1 MSLLGDVGATWL
13 AILVFKLMN
22 HTRKF
27 FIYTRKSTDTE
38 DRQVRSI
45 SDQLAELKELALK
58 EQIEV
63 VDIFVEKQ
71 TAKSPGRP
79 VFNEMLL
86 RIEQNEASGILAWH
100 PDRLARNSV
109 DGGKIIYL
117 LDTGKIAELKF
128 PTFWCDT
135 TPQGK
140 FMLSI
145 AFSQSKYYVDNLS
158 ENIKRGHRNK
168 VKEGIWPQM
177 SPIGYVNE
185 KGKGIVPHPELSI
198 LVKKTFEAYATGN
211 FTLRQLHDKFNALG
225 LSRKN
230 GKVLSVSNYQ
240 QILRNPIFTGLMRYG
255 GEIYEGKHEP
265 IISKKL
271 FDTVQ
276 EVMMRKSKPHSK
288 GLKPFLYRGFFRC
301 GECGCFIT
309 TEQQK
314 GHNYLR
320 CTKRKNPCNQKYVRE
335 EIITSQIQKEIKKV
349 SLPLDWANL
358 MIEENRKDQSSEI
371 QSSEIFSQKTKDEIS
386 LLDSKI
392 EKLMNAYLEN
402 ALSLEEYRESKN
414 KLVSSKQLLKEKLSA
429 FEQKANNRFEL
440 TEKFLKYNME
450 LANDRTNEENT
461 HLFKK
466 VGSNFQIKDRTV
478 LFEPRG
484 AWKTLLDSGF
494 GGGNALVS
502 ALRADPILH
511 SETLFEKLR
520 RRWDLNPRGAFAPA
534 SLAARCFRPLS
545 HVSSFHSETRLR
557 LAFLRPAPHWG
568 IGRFCQRQNQMKYEA
583 VHIS

>member
-1 MSLLGDVGATWL
+1 
-13 AILVFKLMN
+13 MN
-22 HTRKF
+22 QTKKF
-27 FIYTRKSTDTE
+27 FIYTRKSTDDK

-45 SDQLAELKELALK
+45 SDQLAELKDLALK
-58 EQIEV
+58 EQLEI
-63 VDIFVEKQ
+63 VDVFVEKQ
-71 TAKSPGRP
+71 TAKIPGRP
-79 VFNEMLL
+79 VFGEM
-86 RIEQNEASGILAWH
+86 IERMEKGEASGILAWH

-117 LDTGKIAELKF
+117 VDTGVILEMKF
-128 PTFWCDT
+128 PTFWFDP

-168 VKEGIWPQM
+168 LKDGIWPRNAPLGYLNDKENKVIIPDPER
-177 SPIGYVNE
+177 SPY
-185 KGKGIVPHPELSI
+185 IV
-198 LVKKTFEAYATGN
+198 KAFEAYASGKY
-211 FTLRQLHDKFNALG
+211 TLRQIRDLITELG
-225 LSRKN
+225 FRSQREQ
-230 GKVLSVSNYQ
+230 VLSISNIHD
-240 QILRNPIFTGLMRYG
+240 ILRNPIFCGLLRYG
-255 GEIYEGKHEP
+255 GEIHEGKHKP
-265 IISKKL
+265 IITKKL
-271 FDTVQ
+271 FDSVQ

-320 CTKRKNPCNQKYVRE
+320 CTKRKNPCSQKYTRE
-335 EIITSQIQKEIKKV
+335 EIITSQIKEEIKKV
-349 SLPLDWANL
+349 SLPLDWANW

-402 ALSLEEYRESKN
+402 ALSLDEYRESKN
-414 KLVSSKQLLKEKLSA
+414 KLVSLKQLLKEKLSA
-429 FEQKANNRFEL
+429 FEKKSHNRFEL
-440 TEKFLKYNME
+440 TDKFLKANISNVE
-450 LANDRTNEENT
+450 LANERTNEENL

-466 VGSNFQIKDRTV
+466 VGSNFKIKDRTV

-494 GGGNALVS
+494 GGGNAKQP
-502 ALRADPILH
+502 ALRADRIVAPKMRL
-511 SETLFEKLR
+511 ELLR
-520 RRWDLNPRGAFAPA
+520 NRRDSNPRGYYPCLFSKEVCSTTPPRFQL
-534 SLAARCFRPLS
+534 SLKHCYCTIFLLIYKKNTLRCFFCLK
-545 HVSSFHSETRLR
+545 TR
-557 LAFLRPAPHWG
+557 
-568 IGRFCQRQNQMKYEA
+568 E
-583 VHIS
+583 

>member
-1 MSLLGDVGATWL
+1 MENL
-13 AILVFKLMN
+13 
-22 HTRKF
+22 TRKF

-45 SDQLAELKELALK
+45 SDQLAELKSLALK
-58 EQIEV
+58 ENVEV

-71 TAKSPGRP
+71 TAKVPGRP
-79 VFNEMLL
+79 ILNEMLQ
-86 RIEQNEASGILAWH
+86 RIEAGEATGILAWH

-117 LDTGKIAELKF
+117 LDTGKITELKF

-177 SPIGYVNE
+177 SPLGYVNV
-185 KGKGIVPHPELSI
+185 KGKGIIPDI
-198 LVKKTFEAYATGN
+198 LNAPFIKKAFEAYATGN
-211 FTLRQLHDKFNALG
+211 FTLRQIREKINELG
-225 LSRKN
+225 LRTKSNKE
-230 GKVLSVSNYQ
+230 LSISNYQ
-240 QILRNPIFTGLMRYG
+240 QILKNPIFTGLIRYN

-265 IISKKL
+265 IITKKL

-276 EVMMRKSKPHSK
+276 GVMMRKSKPKGK
-288 GLKPFLYRGFFRC
+288 GLKNYLYRGFFHC

-309 TEQQK
+309 TETQK

-320 CTKRKNPCNQKYVRE
+320 CTKRKNPCLQKYVRE
-335 EIITSQIQKEIKKV
+335 EIITSEITENIKKV
-349 SLPLDWANL
+349 SLPLDWAKW
-358 MIEENRKDQSSEI
+358 MIEENQKDQSAEI
-371 QSSEIFSQKTKDEIS
+371 QSSEIFSENTKTEIS

-392 EKLMNAYLEN
+392 EKLMTLYLEN

-414 KLVSSKQLLKEKLSA
+414 KLVNSKQLLKEKLSA
-429 FEQKANNRFEL
+429 FEKKSHNRFEL
-440 TEKFLKYNME
+440 TDRFLKTNITNVE
-450 LANDRTNEENT
+450 LAKERTNEENL
-461 HLFKK
+461 HLFQK
-466 VGSNFQIKDRTV
+466 VGSNFFIKNRTL

-484 AWKTLLDSGF
+484 AWKTLSDSDFFGGNREQSRLRRDHLSASESDFQIMRRRLDSNQRG
-494 GGGNALVS
+494 
-502 ALRADPILH
+502 PIK
-511 SETLFEKLR
+511 S
-520 RRWDLNPRGAFAPA
+520 P
-534 SLAARCFRPLS
+534 PL
-545 HVSSFHSETRLR
+545 
-557 LAFLRPAPHWG
+557 
-568 IGRFCQRQNQMKYEA
+568 
-583 VHIS
+583 

>member
-1 MSLLGDVGATWL
+1 MEN
-13 AILVFKLMN
+13 I
-22 HTRKF
+22 TRKF

-45 SDQLAELKELALK
+45 SDQLVELKSLALK
-58 EQIEV
+58 ENVEV

-71 TAKSPGRP
+71 TAKVPGRP
-79 VFNEMLL
+79 ILNEMLQ
-86 RIEQNEASGILAWH
+86 RIEAGEATGILAWH

-117 LDTGKIAELKF
+117 LDTGKITELKF

-168 VKEGIWPQM
+168 VKDGIWPQM
-177 SPIGYVNE
+177 SPLGYVNV
-185 KGKGIVPHPELSI
+185 KGKGIIPDI
-198 LVKKTFEAYATGN
+198 LTAPFIKKAFEAYATGN
-211 FTLRQLHDKFNALG
+211 FTLRQIREKINELG
-225 LSRKN
+225 LKTKGN
-230 GKVLSVSNYQ
+230 KELSISNYQ
-240 QILRNPIFTGLMRYG
+240 QILKNPIFTGLMRYN

-265 IISKKL
+265 IITKKI

-288 GLKPFLYRGFFRC
+288 GLKSYLYRGFFHC

-309 TEQQK
+309 TETQK

-320 CTKRKNPCNQKYVRE
+320 CTKRKNPCLQKYVRE
-335 EIITSQIQKEIKKV
+335 EIITSEIKENIKKV
-349 SLPLDWANL
+349 SLPLDWAKW
-358 MIEENRKDQSSEI
+358 MIEENQKDQSTEI
-371 QSSEIFSQKTKDEIS
+371 QSSEIFSESTKAEIS

-392 EKLMNAYLEN
+392 EKLMTLYLEN

-414 KLVSSKQLLKEKLSA
+414 KLVNSKQLLKEKLSA
-429 FEQKANNRFEL
+429 FEKKSHNRFEL
-440 TEKFLKYNME
+440 TEKFLKASINNME
-450 LANDRTNEENT
+450 LANERIPEEI
-461 HLFKK
+461 LREFKK
-466 VGSNFQIKDRTV
+466 VGSNFLIKDRTL

-484 AWKTLLDSGF
+484 AWKTLLESPF
-494 GGGNALVS
+494 GGGNSLVS
-502 ALRADPILH
+502 VLRTDPDL
-511 SETLFEKLR
+511 SVSLDFEKLR
-520 RRWDLNPRGAFAPA
+520 YLLYKIRTYFESNPDDT
-534 SLAARCFRPLS
+534 
-545 HVSSFHSETRLR
+545 E
-557 LAFLRPAPHWG
+557 
-568 IGRFCQRQNQMKYEA
+568 Y
-583 VHIS
+583 

>member
-1 MSLLGDVGATWL
+1 MN
-13 AILVFKLMN
+13 N

-45 SDQLAELKELALK
+45 SDQLAELKSLAIK
-58 EQIEV
+58 ENIDV

-71 TAKSPGRP
+71 TAKIPGRP

-158 ENIKRGHRNK
+158 ENIKRGKRNK
-168 VKEGIWPQM
+168 VKDGIWPQM
-177 SPIGYVNE
+177 SPLGYVNV
-185 KGKGIVPHPELSI
+185 KGKGIIPDIETAKLI
-198 LVKKTFEAYATGN
+198 KKTFEAYSSGS
-211 FTLRQLHDKFNALG
+211 FTLRQLRDKFNALG
-225 LSRKN
+225 LKRKS
-230 GKVLSVSNYQ
+230 GKELAVSNYQ
-240 QILRNPIFTGLMRYG
+240 KLLKNPIYTGLMLYN
-255 GEIYEGKHEP
+255 GEIHEGKHEP

-271 FDTVQ
+271 FDSVQ
-276 EVMMRKSKPHSK
+276 EVMSRKSKPKGK

-309 TEQQK
+309 TETQK

-320 CTKRKNPCNQKYVRE
+320 CTKRKNPCSQKYTRE
-335 EIITSQIQKEIKKV
+335 EIITSEIQKEIKKV
-349 SLPLDWANL
+349 SLPADWVSWML
-358 MIEENRKDQSSEI
+358 EENRKDSEKETQSATLFADS
-371 QSSEIFSQKTKDEIS
+371 TKAEIS

-392 EKLMNAYLEN
+392 EKLINAYLEN
-402 ALSLEEYRESKN
+402 ALSLDEYRDMKN
-414 KLVSSKQLLKEKLSA
+414 KLVNEKQLFKEKLSA

-440 TEKFLKYNME
+440 TEKFLKFNIE
-450 LANDRTNEENT
+450 LANEGMNEEIL
-461 HLFKK
+461 HSYKK
-466 VGSNFQIKDRTV
+466 VGSNFLIKDRTV

-502 ALRADPILH
+502 HLRRDPI
-511 SETLFEKLR
+511 SASDSDFQFWR
-520 RRWDLNPRGAFAPA
+520 R
-534 SLAARCFRPLS
+534 
-545 HVSSFHSETRLR
+545 
-557 LAFLRPAPHWG
+557 
-568 IGRFCQRQNQMKYEA
+568 M
-583 VHIS
+583 